1 MMTQEHHANPLVA
14 HLARVS
20 ADLSDIATSL
30 QRDRHGMTNK
40 LDAHTRAF
48 VQGKLSATQ
57 DSQRRVARAAELA
70 EYEID
75 RLTRERE
82 DANEESLQLQ
92 AQIEQLGAFIMAT
105 IPGEPS
111 QSQGA
116 VDTAIRII
124 GNEHQQRV
132 QAEQMLSEAN
142 GIIER
147 LQRSHDVMERKL
159 TSETPRTSMEL
170 AHDVAV
176 AGAAQAVADE
186 AAADLEE
193 HESSLLD

>member
-1 MMTQEHHANPLVA
+1 MTQEHHQNPLIA
-14 HLARVS
+14 HLQRVS

-57 DSQRRVARAAELA
+57 DSQRRVHMAGEIA
-70 EYEID
+70 EYEIGK
-75 RLTRERE
+75 LVSERE

-92 AQIEQLGAFIMAT
+92 SQIEQLGAFIIAT

-124 GNEHQQRV
+124 GEQHAALQRS
-132 QAEQMLSEAN
+132 EQMLAEAN
-142 GIIER
+142 HTIEQLHAAKTITAPIDPR
-147 LQRSHDVMERKL
+147 LQPSAVGS
-159 TSETPRTSMEL
+159 SE
-170 AHDVAV
+170 
-176 AGAAQAVADE
+176 
-186 AAADLEE
+186 
-193 HESSLLD
+193 